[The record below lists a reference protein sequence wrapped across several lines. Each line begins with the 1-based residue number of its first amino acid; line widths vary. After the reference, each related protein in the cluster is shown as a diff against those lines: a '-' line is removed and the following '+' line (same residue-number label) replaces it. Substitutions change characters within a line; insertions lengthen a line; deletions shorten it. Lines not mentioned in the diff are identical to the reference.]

1 VSGTRTKRRS
11 GWSIPPSV
19 RLTVK
24 PLSRQCG
31 DCESLTKNGGACP
44 GVMPD
49 QFGDFHKPMCHSVY
63 WSYYAGLNAPNQT
76 DRQRMYEEGRT

>member
-31 DCESLTKNGGACP
+31 DCKSLSTNGGTCP
-44 GVMPD
+44 GGEPPPVPD
-49 QFGDFHKPMCHSVY
+49 NRLPMCHSTTREFY
-63 WSYYAGLNAPNQT
+63 
-76 DRQRMYEEGRT
+76 RMKSSIR